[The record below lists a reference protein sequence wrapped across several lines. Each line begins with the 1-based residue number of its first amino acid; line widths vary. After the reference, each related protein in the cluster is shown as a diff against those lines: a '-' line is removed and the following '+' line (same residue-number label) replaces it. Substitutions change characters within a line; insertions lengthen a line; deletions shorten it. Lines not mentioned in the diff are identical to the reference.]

1 MTDIRCSI
9 PDDFMRDLKRALGVH
24 TSTDVVQEAMTIAAR
39 GHARLAGGIPV
50 L

>member
-1 MTDIRCSI
+1 
-9 PDDFMRDLKRALGVH
+9 MRRWTCCECGAKHHR
-24 TSTDVVQEAMTIAAR
+24 DVNAAKNIAAR

>member
-1 MTDIRCSI
+1 MNEITLRYQ
-9 PDDFMRDLKRALGVH
+9 FTGAG
-24 TSTDVVQEAMTIAAR
+24 TSPAYRVTIAAR